1 MTARAIAY
9 VWRVLPIVAVLAL
22 ASPAHAH
29 EMSMAEMEVRETA
42 PGEFVWQWSAASDK
56 RPMGNDLVPHWPDG
70 CTSGPSAVH
79 CGAGGLKGALAI
91 DGVGKRYS
99 AALVKVVWLDGQS
112 RVYTLTAAQPS
123 VELYGAADD
132 RRGTAEIARAYVILG
147 IEHILSG
154 VDHLL
159 FVIGL
164 LLLVGFR
171 RRLIGTITAFT
182 LAHSLTLACSVFGWL
197 ALRPAPVEALIAMS
211 IILVAREAL
220 CDRDTLARRMPALVS
235 FLFGLVHG
243 LGFAGALKGI
253 GLPQAHLPLAL
264 FTFNVGVEIGQLMTV
279 LAAYALVR
287 LPIPR
292 RGLERA
298 RTPVL
303 YVIGIVA
310 AYWSWLRI
318 AAL

>member
-1 MTARAIAY
+1 
-9 VWRVLPIVAVLAL
+9 
-22 ASPAHAH
+22 
-29 EMSMAEMEVRETA
+29 
-42 PGEFVWQWSAASDK
+42 
-56 RPMGNDLVPHWPDG
+56 
-70 CTSGPSAVH
+70 
-79 CGAGGLKGALAI
+79 
-91 DGVGKRYS
+91 
-99 AALVKVVWLDGQS
+99 
-112 RVYTLTAAQPS
+112 
-123 VELYGAADD
+123 
-132 RRGTAEIARAYVILG
+132 
-147 IEHILSG
+147 
-154 VDHLL
+154 
-159 FVIGL
+159 
-164 LLLVGFR
+164 
-171 RRLIGTITAFT
+171 
-182 LAHSLTLACSVFGWL
+182 
-197 ALRPAPVEALIAMS
+197 MS

>member
-1 MTARAIAY
+1 
-9 VWRVLPIVAVLAL
+9 
-22 ASPAHAH
+22 
-29 EMSMAEMEVRETA
+29 
-42 PGEFVWQWSAASDK
+42 
-56 RPMGNDLVPHWPDG
+56 
-70 CTSGPSAVH
+70 
-79 CGAGGLKGALAI
+79 
-91 DGVGKRYS
+91 
-99 AALVKVVWLDGQS
+99 
-112 RVYTLTAAQPS
+112 VYTLTAAQPS
-123 VELYGAADD
+123 VALYGAADD